1 MTASDMKHR
10 RRALELT
17 QTDLAKRLGVHP
29 MTVSRWERGT
39 VSIPEPV
46 SHLLKIWVKAANSA
60 AGQR

>member
-46 SHLLKIWVKAANSA
+46 SHLLKIWVKAGNSA